1 MKKLPRSAHKWIIKY
16 DCDGTNLKDILRASW
31 IFENGDDLQKGLEGL
46 IRVAGNLDNGWAKI
60 IEIKNNWVGY
70 AEDYHGE
77 YVDVKAIIMF
87 KSKSLPSDWKSAVD
101 GNGKRCYRQY
111 NLNRDGTRDLT
122 VILQETD
129 VRPGVYLFYEIQF
142 LTKAQAALKGTFH
155 GPYSVLRTIF
165 GDRDDF
171 NKILRKSM
179 KRLNELKINPVGRLR
194 ATIRRSSAKLIALA
208 ALTKGSSAP
217 DSPSWSTTASDDRD
231 PDHGSAGSPG
241 SLSPSFSSLVSS
253 LDSLGTTPTD
263 STSPTV
269 SKSLSTESLRSLTDS
284 QSSRRSS
291 TDSDSPMPT

>member
-101 GNGKRCYRQY
+101 GNGKRCY
-111 NLNRDGTRDLT
+111 
-122 VILQETD
+122 LQETD
-129 VRPGVYLFYEIQF
+129 VRPGVYL
-142 LTKAQAALKGTFH
+142 
-155 GPYSVLRTIF
+155 
-165 GDRDDF
+165 F

-194 ATIRRSSAKLIALA
+194 ATIRRSSQKLIALA
-208 ALTKGSSAP
+208 ALMKGSSAP
-217 DSPSWSTTASDDRD
+217 DSPSWSTTASD
-231 PDHGSAGSPG
+231 PDHGSPGPG
-241 SLSPSFSSLVSS
+241 SFSPSFSSLATLSSS
-253 LDSLGTTPTD
+253 LETTPTD
-263 STSPTV
+263 STSPAM
-269 SKSLSTESLRSLTDS
+269 SKSLSTESLTDS

-291 TDSDSPMPT
+291 ADSDSPMPT

>member
-101 GNGKRCYRQY
+101 GNGKRCY
-111 NLNRDGTRDLT
+111 
-122 VILQETD
+122 LQETD
-129 VRPGVYLFYEIQF
+129 VRPGVYL
-142 LTKAQAALKGTFH
+142 
-155 GPYSVLRTIF
+155 
-165 GDRDDF
+165 F

-194 ATIRRSSAKLIALA
+194 ATIRRSSQKLIALA
-208 ALTKGSSAP
+208 ALMKGSSAP
-217 DSPSWSTTASDDRD
+217 DSPSWSTTASD
-231 PDHGSAGSPG
+231 PDHGSLG
-241 SLSPSFSSLVSS
+241 SLSPSFSSLASPLELS
-253 LDSLGTTPTD
+253 PTD
-263 STSPTV
+263 STSL
-269 SKSLSTESLRSLTDS
+269 SKSLSTESLTDS